1 MFATFGSI
9 VFEVITAPENLES
22 TRRWNYTEHHVVESL
37 SLLQWVGDGLETI
50 AIGMM
55 FHASFTNPGLQVAA
69 LQLAASGHL
78 AYPLVFGN
86 GDHRGYFVVTSM
98 RVTSRHM
105 ASDGSPIMMTVRA
118 ELKQWPLEA
127 TINAGVSLSLPFTP
141 IGIVAAA
148 AGAPTGPIAY
158 STPSGITSTP
168 VSPAT
173 AYTQPELAAPGV
185 SSLLSQRSDA
195 GVIGGAS
202 FFTDIAPATI
212 VRSGY

>member
-1 MFATFGSI
+1 MFATFGAI
-9 VFEVITAPENLES
+9 VFEVTTAPENLES

-37 SLLQWVGDGLETI
+37 SLLQWVGDGLETM

-69 LQLAASGHL
+69 LRLAASAHL

-105 ASDGSPIMMTVRA
+105 ASDGSPIMITVRA

-127 TINAGVSLSLPFTP
+127 SINAGVSLSLPFTP

-148 AGAPTGPIAY
+148 AGAPTGPIASPSGLA
-158 STPSGITSTP
+158 STPA
-168 VSPAT
+168 SPNT
-173 AYTQPELAAPGV
+173 VYSQPALAAPGV
-185 SSLLSQRSDA
+185 SPLLSQPSQ
-195 GVIGGAS
+195 AS
-202 FFTDIAPATI
+202 PISATFFTDILPEII
-212 VRSGY
+212 VRSGD